1 MIDIK
6 FYGPL
11 DMPAEALSAG
21 ICDNCKVPKMVFT
34 GGDGEHELAYEELYC
49 AKKKRF
55 IEPELPEYQI
65 KECDGFELNENS

>member
-6 FYGPL
+6 FYGL
-11 DMPAEALSAG
+11 LVMPADALSAG
-21 ICDNCKVPKMVFT
+21 ICDTCKVPKMINT
-34 GGDGEHELAYEELYC
+34 GGDGIHEPAYEDLYC

-65 KECDGFELNENS
+65 KECDGFELNENY